1 MSHRLSHRLRHH
13 RWRHHF
19 LELVRLTNNISRIS
33 RPDITLECL
42 RWIIS
47 RDWTMWHNSSLSQS
61 DRHIC
66 VMCVTN
72 VTKRRF
78 ALSSFRYVFK
88 STVPPSIA
96 YAFLRSSMVLV
107 RISFDIFFC
116 VITSFDISLTQL
128 VHRSISTSR
137 AFKNGDSKYKE
148 SEDRVRD
155 EVAIWGSDPT
165 PFEVWDSPSLMG
177 VTSSDSSNS
186 DLPISISSGFESRY
200 DCSRCWIIETTW
212 PNLSEGS

>member
-13 RWRHHF
+13 F
-19 LELVRLTNNISRIS
+19 LELVRLTNHGSRIS

-47 RDWTMWHNSSLSQS
+47 RDWIMWHNSSLSQS
-61 DRHIC
+61 DRHIIC
-66 VMCVTN
+66 VMCVSQMWRNADLLSLRSGT
-72 VTKRRF
+72 RF
-78 ALSSFRYVFK
+78 QEYGP
-88 STVPPSIA
+88 TITPTQ
-96 YAFLRSSMVLV
+96 FLRSSMVLV

-148 SEDRVRD
+148 SEDRVL
-155 EVAIWGSDPT
+155 EVAIWGLDPT
-165 PFEVWDSPSLMG
+165 PFEVWADSPSLMG